1 MEEQCLQE
9 APKALEAPEAPNA
22 PKTCITNFVTIWF
35 YPLVHT
41 INNYVQEPGRE
52 HLTSHIP
59 DPKASFAYF
68 EEEVKKI
75 TTIKQLKEF
84 ERTLFRFICT
94 INDKYVSDL
103 WNESIERMSK
113 FVVEYRIGEHRF
125 QIYAFYKPRYLL
137 IHTCLGTMLSI
148 QLGEDVK
155 AELEQ
160 LYSDL
165 SFTAPE
171 HDERVNEHLRTLHV
185 LITTKCADTELAV
198 LYTQF
203 CQDLESVTRV
213 YREGF

>member
-9 APKALEAPEAPNA
+9 APKA
-22 PKTCITNFVTIWF
+22 PKALVLAFIISWFGPLIETIHA
-35 YPLVHT
+35 YL
-41 INNYVQEPGRE
+41 QEPGHK

-59 DPKASFAYF
+59 NPCESFAYF
-68 EEEVKKI
+68 VKEVNEI
-75 TTIKQLKEF
+75 TTITQLKEF
-84 ERTLFRFICT
+84 ERTFFRFICT
-94 INDKYVSDL
+94 INDKHVIAL

-113 FVVEYRIGEHRF
+113 FVVKYRKEEHRF

-137 IHTCLGTMLSI
+137 IHACLETMLSI
-148 QLGEDVK
+148 QLQEDIK

-171 HDERVNEHLRTLHV
+171 HDERVNEHLRTLHE
-185 LITTKCADTELAV
+185 LITTKCADTELVV
-198 LYTQF
+198 LYNQF

>member
-9 APKALEAPEAPNA
+9 APNAPNAPNA
-22 PKTCITNFVTIWF
+22 PKTCITNFVTSWF
-35 YPLVHT
+35 APLIET
-41 INNYVQEPGRE
+41 IRTYVQEPGHE

-59 DPKASFAYF
+59 NPCESFAYF
-68 EEEVKKI
+68 KEEVNKI
-75 TTIKQLKEF
+75 MTITQLKEF
-84 ERTLFRFICT
+84 ERTFFRFICT
-94 INDKYVSDL
+94 INDKHVIAL
-103 WNESIERMSK
+103 WNVSIDRMSK
-113 FVVEYRIGEHRF
+113 FVVKYRKGEHRF
-125 QIYAFYKPRYLL
+125 QIYAFYKPRYFL
-137 IHTCLGTMLSI
+137 IHACLGTMLSI

-171 HDERVNEHLRTLHV
+171 HDERVNEHLRTLHE